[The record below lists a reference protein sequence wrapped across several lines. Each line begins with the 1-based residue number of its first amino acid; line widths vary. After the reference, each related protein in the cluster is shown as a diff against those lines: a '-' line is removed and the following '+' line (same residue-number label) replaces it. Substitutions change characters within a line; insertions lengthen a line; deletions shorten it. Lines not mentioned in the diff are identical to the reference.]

1 MKHKLIS
8 LMVALAVLAGLFSP
22 LAPPAWAPRPVV
34 AAPSTWCIAGGFQGW
49 DNASM
54 PLYDDGTH
62 GDILAD
68 DNIFSLDTTIAA
80 AGRYEFKVVTCGD
93 WGTAYPSSNSWFFTS
108 TANQAIKFTFDA
120 NDHSTDAGA
129 DFTPAQ
135 HIVNVWGDDLPTEF
149 TAVGDWQGWAN
160 PDPATAMTAIGHGLY
175 WLKYTIPTAGAYMAK
190 VVRTSSWDEQYCADG
205 RNVNGPTINFMT
217 TADNQEVIFL
227 LDTRAARVAVT
238 VNQAGTGNWCVAG
251 SMNGWDNS
259 STPLFDDGTNG
270 DLIGGDGVFSLDLA
284 IATAGRYE
292 FKAVECGNWGIA
304 YPSDNAWLNTTADAQ
319 VVKFTFDTNDHST
332 DAGTPLY
339 PLQNIVNAWDSL
351 PASLTAVGN
360 FQGWNNA
367 DPATALTDLG
377 HGFHMLYHPFAAP
390 GDYMGKMVKTGT
402 WDAFGADGRNK
413 NALNFDF
420 TVYEAGDEVLFWVDA
435 YEGRA
440 AVVPPPPPEQASHDN
455 NIWWDDLYHDSLDP
469 LYRTP
474 GGAVTANT
482 AVTLRFRAAANDL
495 TAVKVRLWNDRT
507 DTQTFLNM
515 AVVATDA
522 TYDWWEVTVPA
533 SADPTSYW
541 YRFIAMD
548 GTATAYYEDNG
559 KGFAG
564 GFGGPGQ
571 PYAQSPDNSWQITV
585 YDPSFH
591 TPDWVKNG
599 IIYQIFPERFRDG
612 DLTNDTPPGSFHYD
626 IPGGSIYRSNDP
638 AEAWNAPLCDPRD
651 PEGPCPQIYGQNFYG
666 GDLQGIID
674 QLDYLAD
681 LGVTAIY
688 MNPIFTSPSNHKY
701 DTTNYG
707 EIDPA
712 FGDLADFQTL
722 TSEAAT
728 RGISVILDGVFNH
741 TSSDSIY
748 FDRYH
753 RYTEVGACESNTS
766 PYRDWYY
773 FTDVTPGTGACA
785 GSDGT
790 PLAAN
795 YESWWGYD
803 SLPKLRANTPA
814 VRDLIWAQGT
824 ASIGPYWISEGAD
837 GWRFDVGGD
846 VDPGTTGD
854 PTNDYWEGFRNAVR
868 TVNPET
874 YLVGEEWG
882 NSTSWLLGNEW
893 DASMNYQ
900 FGTSIKGFY
909 RHTPFT
915 DNDHNSGSSA
925 GIIAPLKP
933 SQLEERLRYLEE
945 RNPPEAFYAML
956 NLLDSHDT
964 NRALFFMDHNAAVG
978 TDPTLLQNPT
988 YDWSDA
994 MTRLMGVALLQF
1006 TLPGAPTIYYG
1017 DEVGLVGPTAYS
1029 GGKWED
1035 DPYNRLPFPWL
1046 DESGTP
1052 FYTHLQSGGA
1062 GWTTLR
1068 PYYQLLA
1075 ATRKAH
1081 AALRTGSFD
1090 TLLVDDANDIY
1101 SYGRL
1106 AADDAA
1112 VIIANRGA
1120 TQAVTVDV
1128 SGYLAVGTQLV
1139 NVLDGN
1145 ALYTVAADGSLTVP
1159 AVPTLSGALLV
1170 LTGTLATPPAAVTDL
1185 AIVAERGGE
1194 LDLAWT
1200 AATGADSYDLYRS
1213 LVSGGGYEFV
1223 ANVNGTA
1230 YTDTGLQN
1238 AVTYYY
1244 VLISK
1249 DDATLL
1255 TSGYSNEASGMPHYT
1270 IGWANLQGPSSIVHT
1285 LGITPTENIYGQ
1297 VWIDGVTS
1305 APGATPGLLAQVG
1318 FGPDGSNPASD
1329 PAWTWV
1335 DAVFHAQAGNNDE
1348 FKGQLLPEFVG
1359 EYDYAYRYSTTGGRD
1374 WVYADLDGIGNDYDP
1389 AQAGALTVN
1398 PAADITPPATPLN
1411 LRVTTWSA
1419 ESVSLEWDPVA
1430 DADLYAYDLYR
1441 EEAGGTPAWLAR
1453 VLAPGVTYVDTD
1465 VTTGQTYTYTV
1476 QALDTAFNRSAFSN
1490 PVSATP
1496 LPRVVELRFIVDVPA
1511 FTPATDTVYIAGNN
1525 AAVFGASW
1533 NPSAQPLTK
1542 IGANT
1547 WRYEVTTDE
1556 GLQLEYKYTRGTW
1569 DVVENWGTL
1578 VGTNNRSLTTD
1589 YGTTGVMTV
1598 TNTVHN
1604 WRDVLPMATYPANGA
1619 TNWDPTHPISVTFN
1633 RELNTSLITTGTFLL
1648 EQLARASLPG
1658 TFSFSTFTAPYA
1670 DPDFGDG
1677 VITGTLLLFDPDADL
1692 PTSGSYRVRL
1702 VKGGFAYGDGAMQ
1715 QDFSFTFGPPSVVTV
1730 HRTTARGSLPLG
1742 LAVAAALGLGVTL
1755 LRRRRRA

>member
-1 MKHKLIS
+1 MKHKTIA
-8 LMVALAVLAGLFSP
+8 LMTAIVLLVGMLTP
-22 LAPPAWAPRPVV
+22 LAPPALAAQIVA
-34 AAPSTWCIAGGFQGW
+34 AAPSNWCIAGSFQGW

-62 GDILAD
+62 GDILPG
-68 DNIFSLDTTIAA
+68 DNILSLDTAITA

-93 WGTAYPSSNSWFFTS
+93 WGTAYPSNNAWFFTT
-108 TANQAIKFTFDA
+108 TANQVVKITFDA
-120 NDHSTDAGA
+120 NDHSADAGA
-129 DFTPAQ
+129 YFYPAQ
-135 HIVNVWGDDLPTEF
+135 HIVNVWGDDLPTAF
-149 TAVGDWQGWAN
+149 TAVGDWQGWN
-160 PDPATAMTAIGHGLY
+160 PGNTATAMTAMGNGMY
-175 WLKYTIPTAGAYMAK
+175 RLKYLIPTAGTYMAK
-190 VVRTSSWDEQYCADG
+190 VVRTGSWDEQYCADG
-205 RNVNGPTINFMT
+205 RNINGPVINFT
-217 TADNQEVIFL
+217 TTGDNQEVVFL
-227 LDTRAARVAVT
+227 LDTRASRLAVT
-238 VNQAGTGNWCVAG
+238 VNQTGTGNWCIAG
-251 SMNGWDNS
+251 EINGWNNA

-270 DLIGGDGVFSLDLA
+270 DLIGGDGVFSLDFA
-284 IATAGRYE
+284 VAAAGRYE
-292 FKAVECGNWGIA
+292 FKAVECGNWDNA
-304 YPSDNAWLNTTADAQ
+304 YPANNAWLNTTTDAQ
-319 VVKFTFDTNDHST
+319 VVKFTFDTNNHSS
-332 DAGTPLY
+332 DAGAQLHPM
-339 PLQNIVNAWDSL
+339 QNIVNVWDSL
-351 PASLTAVGN
+351 PVSLTAVGN
-360 FQGWNNA
+360 FQGWNNG
-367 DPATALTDLG
+367 DPATALTNLG
-377 HGFHMLYHPFAAP
+377 YGFHMLYHPIATP
-390 GDYMGKMVKTGT
+390 GDYMGKMTKTGT
-402 WDAFGADGRNK
+402 WDAFGTDGRNK
-413 NALNFDF
+413 DALNFNF
-420 TVYEAGDEVLFWVDA
+420 TVYEAGDEVFFWVDT
-435 YEGRA
+435 YQGRA
-440 AVVPPPPPEQASHDN
+440 AVVPPPPPQQASHDN
-455 NIWWDDLYHDSLDP
+455 NVWWDELYHDSLDS

-474 GGAVTANT
+474 GGAVETNT

-495 TAVKVRLWNDRT
+495 TAARVRLWNDRT
-507 DTQTFLNM
+507 DMQTFLNM
-515 AVVATDA
+515 TMVATDG
-522 TYDWWEVTVPA
+522 TYDWWEATIPATATPTVF
-533 SADPTSYW
+533 W
-541 YRFIAMD
+541 YRLIAID
-548 GTATAYYEDNG
+548 GTATVFYEDNG

-585 YDPSFH
+585 YDPSFY

-612 DLTNDTPPGSFHYD
+612 DPTNNTPPGSFHYD

-651 PEGPCPQIYGQNFYG
+651 PAGSCPQIYGQNFYG
-666 GDLQGIID
+666 GDLQGIIAK
-674 QLDYLAD
+674 LDYLAD

-701 DTTNYG
+701 DTTDFS

-722 TSEAAT
+722 TSEAAA

-748 FDRYH
+748 FDRYN
-753 RYTEVGACESNTS
+753 RYAEVGACESNIS

-773 FTDVTPGTGACA
+773 FNDVTPGTGMCA

-803 SLPKLRANTPA
+803 SLPKLKANTPA
-814 VRDLIWAQGT
+814 VRNLIWAQGT
-824 ASIGPYWISEGAD
+824 SSIGPYWISEGAD
-837 GWRFDVGGD
+837 GWRFDVGAD

-854 PTNDYWEGFRNAVR
+854 PANDYWEGFRNAVR

-882 NSTSWLLGNEW
+882 NSTAWLLGNEW

-909 RHTPFT
+909 RHTAFT

-945 RNPPEAFYAML
+945 RNPPEAFYAMM

-978 TDPTLLQNPT
+978 TNPALLQNPA

-1046 DESGTP
+1046 DETGTP
-1052 FYTHLQSGGA
+1052 FYTHLQNGGT

-1081 AALRTGSFD
+1081 EALRTGSFD

-1112 VIIANRGA
+1112 VVIANRGA
-1120 TQAVTVDV
+1120 AQNVTVDV
-1128 SGYLAVGTQLV
+1128 SGYIAAGTQLV
-1139 NVLDGN
+1139 NVLDSN

-1159 AVPTLSGALLV
+1159 NVPTLNGALLV
-1170 LTGTLATPPAAVTDL
+1170 LTGTLATIPAAVTDL
-1185 AIVAERGGE
+1185 AVVAERGGE
-1194 LDLAWT
+1194 LDLTWT
-1200 AATGADSYDLYRS
+1200 AATDADSYDLYRS

-1223 ANVNGTA
+1223 ANVVGTA
-1230 YTDTGLQN
+1230 YTDAGLQN

-1244 VLISK
+1244 VLVSK
-1249 DDATLL
+1249 NDTTLL

-1270 IGWANLQGPSSIVHT
+1270 IGWANLQWPPTIVHII
-1285 LGITPTENIYGQ
+1285 GVVPTENIYGQ
-1297 VWIDGVTS
+1297 VWIDGVT
-1305 APGATPGLLAQVG
+1305 AVPGATAGLWAQVG
-1318 FGPDGSNPASD
+1318 FGPDGSNPD
-1329 PAWTWV
+1329 GNPAWAWV
-1335 DAVFHAQAGNNDE
+1335 DATFNTQAGDNDE
-1348 FKGQLLPEFVG
+1348 FKGQLLPEAVG
-1359 EYDYAYRYSTTGGRD
+1359 TYDYAYRYSTTGGRD
-1374 WVYADLDGIGNDYDP
+1374 WLYADLDGTAGGYDP

-1398 PAADITPPATPLN
+1398 PSGDTTPPAVPLN
-1411 LRVTTWSA
+1411 LRVTTWTA
-1419 ESVSLEWDPVA
+1419 DSVSLEWDPVA

-1441 EEAGGTPAWLAR
+1441 EEAARGTPTWLAR
-1453 VLAPGVTYVDTD
+1453 VSAPNVTYVDRN
-1465 VTTGQTYTYTV
+1465 VITGQTYTYTV
-1476 QALDTAFNRSAFSN
+1476 QALDTSFNRSAFSN

-1496 LPRVVELRFIVDVPA
+1496 MPRMVELRFIVDVPA
-1511 FTPATDTVYIAGNN
+1511 FTPAMDTIYIAGNN
-1525 AAVFGASW
+1525 AAAFGASW
-1533 NPSAQPLTK
+1533 NPSAQPMTK
-1542 IGANT
+1542 TGANT
-1547 WRYEVTTDE
+1547 WLYTISTDE
-1556 GLQLEYKYTRGTW
+1556 GLQLEYKYTRGSW
-1569 DVVENWGTL
+1569 DLVENWGTL

-1589 YGTTGVMTV
+1589 YGVTGVMTV

-1604 WRDVLPMATYPANGA
+1604 WRDVLVMATYPEDGA
-1619 TNWDPTHPISVTFN
+1619 TDWDPTHPISITFN
-1633 RELNTSLITTGTFLL
+1633 RELNAALITSSTFIL
-1648 EQLARASLPG
+1648 EQIARVPIPG
-1658 TFSFSTFTAPYA
+1658 TFSVNPFTQPYT

-1677 VITGTLLLFDPDADL
+1677 VITGTLVLFDPDVDL
-1692 PTSGSYRVRL
+1692 PTGGSYRVHL
-1702 VKGGFAYGDGAMQ
+1702 VKNGFAYGDGAMQ
-1715 QDFSFTFGPPSVVTV
+1715 NDFLFYFGPPTAVTT
-1730 HRTTARGSLPLG
+1730 HRTNAQGYVPLG
-1742 LAVAAALGLGVTL
+1742 LTAAMVLGAGVTL
-1755 LRRRRRA
+1755 WRRRRK